1 VQPTEAF
8 LKAIIDDL
16 PGEPAPMNKANT
28 TPAPLALPAGEVHL
42 WVAPVGDGGDDP
54 VVAAQ
59 GILAADEIAR
69 LERIRPAAGRRLF
82 LTARRFLRETLSR
95 YGDRA
100 PAAWRFA
107 TNAHGKPRIT
117 PESGVPPLAF
127 NLSHT
132 AGIAVLA
139 LTRGAEVGV
148 DVERAARRVQARQ
161 LSDRF
166 FSPREAV
173 ALAELPPERLAERFF
188 YHWTLKEAC
197 LKALGRGLTLPLHTI
212 DFALSGERPFRIA
225 WTGEGLPPHAGF
237 RFFLLEPLPGFV
249 AAVCLAGDG
258 PTPVLRGF
266 HMVAG
271 KVAPVALEPIGQSW
285 STDSPATRS

>member
-1 VQPTEAF
+1 MNPLRPKDGTAA
-8 LKAIIDDL
+8 LKPSANGDPAI
-16 PGEPAPMNKANT
+16 PA
-28 TPAPLALPAGEVHL
+28 ALPAGEVHL
-42 WVAPVGDGGDDP
+42 WVAPVGEGAHDP

-69 LERIRPAAGRRLF
+69 LGRIRPAAGRRLF
-82 LTARRFLRETLSR
+82 LTARRLLRETLSR

-117 PESGVPPLAF
+117 PESGAPPLAF

-132 AGIAVLA
+132 AGLAVLA
-139 LTRGAEVGV
+139 LTRGVEVGV
-148 DVERAARRVQARQ
+148 DVERTDRRVQARR

-173 ALAELPPERLAERFF
+173 SLAELPPDRLAERFF

-197 LKALGRGLTLPLHTI
+197 LKALGRGLTLPLHSI
-212 DFALSGERPFRIA
+212 GFDLSGERPFRIA
-225 WTGEGLPPHAGF
+225 WRGDGLPPHAGF
-237 RFFLLEPLPGFV
+237 RFALLEPLPGFV
-249 AAVCLAGDG
+249 TALCLAGDG
-258 PTPVLRGF
+258 PPPILRGYLA
-266 HMVAG
+266 AG
-271 KVAPVALEPIGQSW
+271 EEGTPVALETIGLSGR
-285 STDSPATRS
+285 P